1 MDDTLLRRIERL
13 EDIEDIK
20 KLKAHYWYSCDQKN
34 VEAVRDCFVEG
45 EVLIDYDGP
54 VGLVRHRDELYA
66 VFEKVGCQPNIVE
79 IHHGGPPQIELL
91 GDGRARGIWGLTYNL
106 LDTNAQV
113 LNVIG
118 GYYTDE
124 YVKTA
129 DGWRIQQAVFRV
141 VSATTVGYKDRALK
155 ALHMGSGLPKA
166 G

>member
-1 MDDTLLRRIERL
+1 MSDDLSLRIRAL
-13 EDIEDIK
+13 EDIEAIK

-54 VGLVRHRDELYA
+54 VGLVRHRDDLYA

-79 IHHGGPPQIELL
+79 IHHGGPPQIEVQD
-91 GDGRARGIWGLTYNL
+91 GGRATGIWGLTYHL
-106 LDTNAQV
+106 LDTNAQI

-118 GYYTDE
+118 GYYIDA
-124 YVKTA
+124 YVKTEA
-129 DGWRIQQAVFRV
+129 GWRIQQAVFRV
-141 VSATTVGYKDRALK
+141 VSTTTLGYKDRALK
-155 ALHMGSGLPKA
+155 ALHMGSGLPKV

>member
-13 EDIEDIK
+13 EDIEAIK

-54 VGLVRHRDELYA
+54 VGLVRHRVALYA

-79 IHHGGPPQIELL
+79 IHHGGPPQIELR
-91 GDGRARGIWGLTYNL
+91 DNGRATGIWGLTYHL

-113 LNVIG
+113 SNVIG

-124 YVKTA
+124 YVKTDA
-129 DGWRIQQAVFRV
+129 GWRIQRAVFRV
-141 VSATTVGYKDRALK
+141 VSSSTLGYKDRVVK
-155 ALHMGSGLPKA
+155 ALHMGAGLPRSR
-166 G
+166 